1 MIFPLQK
8 TSTENLMRYTCPPM
22 EDRHASF
29 SQDRITDVPV
39 VDSVIY
45 QSKGRLN
52 TCVFDPQDG

>member
-1 MIFPLQK
+1 
-8 TSTENLMRYTCPPM
+8 MRYTCPPM